1 LTTIDQALDDF
12 ARNAKA
18 EVTLDASGYD
28 AGERSLAHLGGLC
41 HCDFRKLGDRSRV
54 LRGV

>member
-18 EVTLDASGYD
+18 EVALDTRGYD
-28 AGERSLAHLGGLC
+28 AGERSRAHVGGLC
-41 HCDFRKLGDRSRV
+41 HGDFR
-54 LRGV
+54 